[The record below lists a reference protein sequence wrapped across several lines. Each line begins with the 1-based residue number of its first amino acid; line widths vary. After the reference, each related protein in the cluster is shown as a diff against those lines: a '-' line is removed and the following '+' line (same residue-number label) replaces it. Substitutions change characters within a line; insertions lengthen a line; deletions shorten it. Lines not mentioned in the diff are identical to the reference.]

1 MRRNRSLASLESSDW
16 PPLVTWHPAVM
27 MDVFLSISISTESQD
42 IPPLLFSLN
51 EIEWVGVKRGR
62 GVGGRL
68 FLLVG
73 FYIQLLNYWCFHVL
87 LLFWYT
93 YQGLWSGYIAVPP
106 GGCCCLFWPSLPP
119 SHTTLRPRHC
129 VWGLTT
135 DNTLGRR
142 RYCNIGICQWH
153 QYSTYYNQY
162 QENIISQNIIYWS
175 TLLSLPGYWV
185 KH

>member
-73 FYIQLLNYWCFHVL
+73 FYIQLLMFSRVVIVLIHIEIVIWLYRCPAGRL
-87 LLFWYT
+87 LL
-93 YQGLWSGYIAVPP
+93 
-106 GGCCCLFWPSLPP
+106 SLPP